1 MIPKILVPV
10 DGSATTQKTLEKIV
24 TLKDRFSKELTL
36 LYVLNFD
43 HFAYQMIEDF
53 QLDMVKENSTK
64 AGRLLLERAD
74 EQLAKAG
81 FINDLRLESG
91 EPKQVIGE
99 IANDEQFQLVVIGR
113 HEGGGQIRDV
123 LFGSV
128 ANHLLHVVKCP
139 VLLF

>member
-10 DGSATTQKTLEKIV
+10 DSSVTTRNTLENII

-36 LYVLNFD
+36 LHILDYE
-43 HFAYQMIEDF
+43 HFSYQMLEDF
-53 QLDMVKENSTK
+53 QIDMIKENSNK
-64 AGRLLLERAD
+64 AGMLLLERAGD
-74 EQLAKAG
+74 QLKRAG
-81 FINDLRLESG
+81 FVNNLRLEIG
-91 EPKQVIGE
+91 ETKQVIAD

-128 ANHLLHVVKCP
+128 ANHLLHNVKCP

>member
-10 DGSATTQKTLEKIV
+10 DGSATTQKTIENII

-36 LYVLNFD
+36 LHVLNFD

-53 QLDMVKENSTK
+53 QMDMVKENSTK
-64 AGRLLLERAD
+64 AGTLLLERVGT
-74 EQLAKAG
+74 QLDRAG
-81 FINDLRLESG
+81 FVNDLRLEFG
-91 EPKQVIGE
+91 EPKQVIAD
-99 IANDEQFQLVVIGR
+99 IANDELFQLVVIGR

-128 ANHLLHVVKCP
+128 ANHLLHRVKCP